1 MSAYP
6 NQELN
11 SLRKSGQTDAAYRR
25 GQELLK
31 QYPNDK
37 YLKGSYGWV
46 LYDKIK
52 AIVDKAPSE
61 DPIPE
66 GVHRQIRSLFQEYAR
81 LGLDR
86 PDLLFS
92 FMIIQLLRLP
102 SLPPF
107 SPHVLRWA
115 GVHSFREEDFESGKA
130 ADSGTRYPSLI
141 ERLAGAVGKMVVSN
155 SKEYD
160 RSILEFSLEL
170 INAALNKAQISD
182 PIWLRYRK
190 GQFLCELG
198 RHELAREHLQYVVK
212 KKHGEFWAWHALAQ
226 CERNS
231 STSTALSLCAKAY
244 LVAGDK
250 KLAVG
255 VLEDVV
261 HLALEFGYSELAK
274 WAVDQNFSLRQKFG
288 WSLPESVT
296 ANMSTDWYSDAGELK
311 NPEEILAKHAESS
324 ESLLFEGKWYEANF
338 LEIFTN
344 KEGKKIL
351 KLVYKTD
358 TSLEVVVPAKRYP
371 DIATL
376 ESGTPLY
383 AAIEF
388 GEHRDLVLALKT
400 REGGKLYD
408 CLLKIR
414 GILDHHNIE
423 KSLASVFIS
432 PSDFCLLH
440 YSKFKDVRDLE
451 PGSTIVLSCTL
462 FKNRYTPF
470 QVRSGAFQES
480 KWITRKTDVLRVHQ
494 NGFGFVGD
502 VYVRPDLVKNSLH
515 ETRVIVVALKKPK
528 KKDGS
533 GEMGWQAVSLLSVPT
548 DLE

>member
-11 SLRKSGQTDAAYRR
+11 SLRKSGQTDSAYRR

-52 AIVDKAPSE
+52 AIVAKAPSE

-66 GVHRQIRSLFQEYAR
+66 GVHREIRSLLQEYAR

-92 FMIIQLLRLP
+92 LVIMQLLRLP

-107 SPHVLRWA
+107 SPQVIRWA
-115 GVHSFREEDFESGKA
+115 GVHSFREEDFKSGEA
-130 ADSGTRYPSLI
+130 TDSGTRYPSLV
-141 ERLAGAVGKMVVSN
+141 ERIARSVGKMVASN
-155 SKEYD
+155 CKEYD

-170 INAALNKAQISD
+170 IHAALNKAQVSD
-182 PIWLRYRK
+182 PIWLRYRM
-190 GQFLCELG
+190 GQILCELG
-198 RHELAREHLQYVVK
+198 RHESAREHLLYVVK
-212 KKHGEFWAWHALAQ
+212 NKQGEFWAWYALAQ
-226 CERNS
+226 CERTS

-244 LVAGDK
+244 LVAGEK
-250 KLAVG
+250 KSTVS

-261 HLALEFGYSELAK
+261 HLALELGYPELAK
-274 WAVDQNFSLRQKFG
+274 WAVYQNFSLRQMSG
-288 WSLPESVT
+288 WSIPESVT
-296 ANMSTDWYSDAGELK
+296 ACMSADWYSDAGELK
-311 NPEEILAKHAESS
+311 NPKEILAKHAEFS
-324 ESLLFEGKWYEANF
+324 ESLLYEGKWYEANF
-338 LEIFTN
+338 LEVFTN
-344 KEGKKIL
+344 KDGKKLL
-351 KLVYKTD
+351 KLAYKTD
-358 TSLEVVVPAKRYP
+358 ALLEVVVPARRYP

-376 ESGTPLY
+376 ESGTPVY

-400 REGGKLYD
+400 REGGKPYD

-502 VYVRPDLVKNSLH
+502 VYVRPDLVNNSLN
-515 ETRVIVVALKKPK
+515 ETRVTVVALKKQK

-533 GEMGWQAVSLLSVPT
+533 REMGWQAVSLLSVPK
-548 DLE
+548 DPE